1 MQFKKRK
8 PHLVHLLALASAC
21 LCPPGLHAQPDAPE
35 PARASEP
42 SQPAAPSL
50 PSTPALPTTPSQPA
64 GVPYPSSIFYPPGS
78 FQPAGTQA
86 SIVSDEELPGLQLR
100 ALAGVERESNVLR
113 TPGGGTED
121 RAAILGVGARAD
133 LRRGLQRF
141 RADVEANRYAYERD
155 SSLDYNVLNYALA
168 WDWSITPRFHGVLGA
183 DRKQYREVATD
194 PVELVNRVGRRTE
207 RAELLEAI
215 YEAGAAWR
223 LVGSASHTKASSTE
237 PATWDASPDINS
249 ARIGVGYER
258 PSGASLYVRHRRGD
272 GEYTDPTPGAA
283 RGDFE
288 EDETDVLV
296 QWPVS
301 GRTSVA
307 ARLGHLERRHA
318 TDTARDFSGIV
329 GSATVAWQV
338 TGKTRLV
345 AGFGRDL
352 SATGQSTGGRVRS
365 DRYFIGPV
373 WKPTA
378 ATAVNVRYDH
388 VSRDWKGVPA
398 TSSEA
403 GRNEAV
409 RALSANLEWQPRR
422 WVALSVY
429 VRTERLRSSLPTGY
443 SNNTVGAAL
452 KGFF

>member
-1 MQFKKRK
+1 MAR
-8 PHLVHLLALASAC
+8 LLTLMSAC
-21 LCPPGLHAQPDAPE
+21 LCPLGLHAQTDEPG
-35 PARASEP
+35 PARVSEP

-50 PSTPALPTTPSQPA
+50 PSTPTLPTTPSQPV
-64 GVPYPSSIFYPPGS
+64 GVPYPSSIFFPPGS

-86 SIVSDEELPGLQLR
+86 SIVSEEDVPGFHLR

-113 TPGGGTED
+113 VPRGGTAD
-121 RAAILGVGARAD
+121 TAAILGVGARAD
-133 LRRGLQRF
+133 LRRGLQRI
-141 RADVEANRYAYERD
+141 RADVEANRYQYDRD
-155 SSLDYNVLNYALA
+155 SSLNYNILNYALA

-194 PVELVNRVGRRTE
+194 PVALVNRISRRTE
-207 RAELLEAI
+207 RAELLEAV

-223 LVGSASHTKASSTE
+223 LLGSASHTKASSTDA
-237 PATWDASPDINS
+237 ATWDASPDINS

-258 PSGASLYVRHRRGD
+258 ASGASWYVRHRRGD
-272 GEYTDPTPGAA
+272 GEYTDPGAGA
-283 RGDFE
+283 SQVDFK
-288 EDETDVLV
+288 EDETDFLLRL
-296 QWPVS
+296 PVS
-301 GRTSVA
+301 GKTSVD
-307 ARLGHLERRHA
+307 ARVGRLERRHEGDA
-318 TDTARDFSGIV
+318 ARDFSGIV

-338 TGKTRLV
+338 TGKTRVV
-345 AGFGRDL
+345 AGVGRDL
-352 SATGQSTGGRVRS
+352 SATGQPTGGHVRS
-365 DRYFIGPV
+365 DRFFVGPA

-388 VSRDWKGVPA
+388 VSREWKGVPA
-398 TSSEA
+398 ASREA
-403 GRNEAV
+403 GRDETV

-429 VRTERLRSSLPTGY
+429 VRAERLRSSLDTGY

>member
-1 MQFKKRK
+1 MQLKKK
-8 PHLVHLLALASAC
+8 QPHLVRLLALASAC
-21 LCPPGLHAQPDAPE
+21 LCPFGLHAQQNVLE

-42 SQPAAPSL
+42 SQPATPSL
-50 PSTPALPTTPSQPA
+50 PSTPALPTTASQPA
-64 GVPYPSSIFYPPGS
+64 GVPYPSSLFFPAGS

-86 SIVSDEELPGLQLR
+86 SIVSEEELPGLHLR

-113 TPGGGTED
+113 TPGGGHAD

-133 LRRGLQRF
+133 LRHGLQRF
-141 RADVEANRYAYERD
+141 RADVEANRYEYERD
-155 SSLDYNVLNYALA
+155 SSLDYGVLNYALA

-194 PVELVNRVGRRTE
+194 AVALVNRVGRRTE
-207 RAELLEAI
+207 RAEVLEAV

-223 LVGSASHTKASSTE
+223 LVGSALHTRASSTE

-258 PSGASLYVRHRRGD
+258 PSGASLYLRQRRGD
-272 GEYTDPTPGAA
+272 GEYTDPTPGASQ
-283 RGDFE
+283 GDFK
-288 EDETDVLV
+288 EDETDVLLK
-296 QWPVS
+296 WPVS
-301 GRTSVA
+301 GRTSVD
-307 ARLGHLERRHA
+307 ARLGRLQRRHA
-318 TDTARDFSGIV
+318 MDTARDFSGIV

-345 AGFGRDL
+345 AGVGRDL
-352 SATGQSTGGRVRS
+352 SATGQSTGGHVRS
-365 DRYFIGPV
+365 NRYFIGPI

-378 ATAVNVRYDH
+378 ATAVSVRYDH
-388 VSRDWKGVPA
+388 VSRDWKDVPA
-398 TSSEA
+398 TSNEA

-409 RALSANLEWQPRR
+409 RALSANVEWQPRR

-429 VRTERLRSSLPTGY
+429 VRAERLRSSLQTGY